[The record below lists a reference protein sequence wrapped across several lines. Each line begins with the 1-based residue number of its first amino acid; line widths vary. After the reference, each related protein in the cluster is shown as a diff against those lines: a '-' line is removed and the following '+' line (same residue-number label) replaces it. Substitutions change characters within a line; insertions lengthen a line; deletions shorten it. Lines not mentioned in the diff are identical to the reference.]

1 MELLIKLKNKAKSSF
16 KSVLLNYKEFLGIYA
31 AIIIVQLLVGV
42 WSLSAFTNYYA
53 NDNVFDENYTYDVL
67 ITGADNHTITNLGN
81 QIRFDKSQEGSCI
94 EGFGFEEGKLGVV
107 VKDGEFD
114 RFYDDYLKAL
124 EFEGKIEYDLT
135 PKYVYHTE
143 IQTNLVTTAVF
154 IGVVVFVLG
163 VLILS
168 VMYSIRTNHYKFQY
182 GIYMTFG
189 ADKRMLGGIAL
200 NELLAINTLTLI
212 PSAIICYLLALAVY
226 STSKVSIIISL
237 WGVLLYIGITYLIAI
252 ISACF
257 SVGSLF
263 IKPPVALITTA
274 DNSNFVSSPRRSFA
288 VFAKKMPLHYELYST
303 WRFRK
308 YLIKLVLGA
317 VAFSV
322 LFVSGIYGANMIKTE
337 NLASKNE
344 FSLVYKYSIHDVDL
358 RERANREAAY
368 IVDGILKIE
377 NIDKINV
384 EQSKSMGVATNDHIL
399 IKSGTEKSS
408 SSNTVSSS
416 EVDGYTR
423 AASCCRYL
431 VVDELLM
438 KNYERRYEV
447 EYLEGVNAQNIS
459 SFDNYIVVS
468 DSIYGSECFDFEV
481 GDKVVLAKWL
491 YNKGEPGNSSD
502 AKKRLMNQIENAE
515 FEYTE
520 FTVAAVV
527 HETDMS
533 DSIVFGVNASNYERI
548 LDEKYAYQQL
558 DVFVDAGMD
567 LADIT
572 AVREAVKSFMAY
584 YEGWEVEVVN
594 GAVYSIVDNNINL
607 PGLLTVISWLT
618 LLICPT
624 VWIFS
629 QVMFYKKRE
638 EEFKLLHAM
647 GATVKEVGGV
657 HLVSAVIIFIVSFI
671 VNFALSRLVCFAIYR
686 IFTKVLPNIGII
698 GVSVA
703 FADFVPISTVL
714 ICAAVSALCGLLSAM
729 IPFAI
734 YCKKLANSNK
744 TINED
749 SFQ

>member
-1 MELLIKLKNKAKSSF
+1 MELLTKLKNKLKSSF

-31 AIIIVQLLVGV
+31 AVIIVQLLVGV
-42 WSLSAFTNYYA
+42 WSLSAFTNYNA
-53 NDNVFDENYTYDVL
+53 NDNVFDENYKFDIL
-67 ITGADNHTITNLGN
+67 ITGDNYTVTNLGHI
-81 QIRFDKSQEGSCI
+81 IRSDMQKPDSCI
-94 EGFGFEEGKLGVV
+94 ESMGTEGRRLGVV

-114 RFYDDYLKAL
+114 RFYDKYLSTL
-124 EFEGKIEYDLT
+124 VFEDKIQYDLT

-143 IQTNLVTTAVF
+143 IQSNLVASAVL
-154 IGVVVFVLG
+154 IGSVVFMLG
-163 VLILS
+163 ILILS
-168 VMYSIRTNHYKFQY
+168 VMYAIRTNHYKFQY

-189 ADKRMLGGIAL
+189 ADKRMLGSIAL

-212 PSAIICYLLALAVY
+212 PSAIISYLLTLTVY
-226 STSKVSIIISL
+226 SGSSVNIIISI
-237 WGVLLYIGITYLIAI
+237 WGVLLYIAITYIIAI
-252 ISACF
+252 ISACL

-288 VFAKKMPLHYELYST
+288 IFAKKMPLHYELYST

-308 YLIKLVLGA
+308 YIIKLVLGA

-322 LFVSGIYGANMIKTE
+322 LFVAGIYGANMMKTE

-344 FSLVYKYSIHDVDL
+344 FTVVYGYSVHDEEL
-358 RERANREAAY
+358 RNRANSEAAQ
-368 IVDGILKIE
+368 IVEGLIKLD
-377 NIDKINV
+377 NIDKINI
-384 EQSKSMGVATNDHIL
+384 EQNRNMSIDTKDHIL
-399 IKSGTEKSS
+399 IKSGVENAG
-408 SSNTVSSS
+408 SSNTVASA
-416 EVDGYTR
+416 EVEGYTR
-423 AASCCRYL
+423 AASCCRY
-431 VVDELLM
+431 VCVDELLM
-438 KNYERRYEV
+438 KNYERRYKV
-447 EYLEGVNAQNIS
+447 EYLDGVNAQNIS
-459 SFDNYIVVS
+459 QFENYIVVS
-468 DSIYGSECFDFEV
+468 NSVFGSECFDFKV

-491 YNKGEPGNSSD
+491 YNESEP
-502 AKKRLMNQIENAE
+502 AKSTDFKKILMNQIDNAV

-520 FTVAAVV
+520 FTVGAVV

-533 DSIVFGVNASNYERI
+533 QNIIFGLNSDNYFKI
-548 LDEKYAYQQL
+548 LEEKHAYRQL
-558 DVFVDAGMD
+558 DVYVDAGMN
-567 LADIT
+567 LADINS
-572 AVREAVKSFMAY
+572 VRDSVKNYMANYEA
-584 YEGWEVEVVN
+584 WNVEVVN

-607 PGLLTVISWLT
+607 PGLLTVISVLT

-647 GATVKEVGGV
+647 GATVKEVGGI
-657 HLVSAVIIFIVSFI
+657 HLVSALMIFVISFL
-671 VNFALSRLVCFAIYR
+671 VNFGLSRLVCFAIYR
-686 IFTKVLPNIGII
+686 IFTNVLPNIGII

-734 YCKKLANSNK
+734 YCKKLKNSYK
-744 TINED
+744 TVNEQ

>member
-31 AIIIVQLLVGV
+31 AIMIVQLLLGV

-53 NDNVFDENYTYDVL
+53 NDSVFDENYEYDVI
-67 ITGADNHTITNLGN
+67 ITGDNHTVANLGN
-81 QIRFDKSQEGSCI
+81 KIRFDMSQEGSCI
-94 EGFGFEEGKLGVV
+94 DSFGTSGNSVGVV
-107 VKDGEFD
+107 VKDGEFE
-114 RFYDDYLKAL
+114 RFYNEYLSTL

-143 IQTNLVTTAVF
+143 IQSDLVGSAVLIGSLVF
-154 IGVVVFVLG
+154 ILG
-163 VLILS
+163 ILILS

-189 ADKRMLGGIAL
+189 ADKRMLGSIAL

-212 PSAIICYLLALAVY
+212 PSAIISYLLTLTIYAGNNVGIV
-226 STSKVSIIISL
+226 VSF
-237 WGVLLYIGITYLIAI
+237 WGVFLYILLSYLIAF

-263 IKPPVALITTA
+263 IKPPVSLITTA
-274 DNSNFVSSPRRSFA
+274 DNSNFVSSPRRSFPI
-288 VFAKKMPLHYELYST
+288 FAKKMPLHYELYSC

-308 YLIKLVLGA
+308 YIIKLVLGA

-344 FSLVYKYSIHDVDL
+344 FSIIYNYSTQDSEL

-368 IVDGILKIE
+368 IVEGLLKLD
-377 NIDKINV
+377 NIDKINL
-384 EQSKSMGVATNDHIL
+384 EQSRDMGNDTADHIL
-399 IKSGTEKSS
+399 LKNGVERSG

-416 EVDGYTR
+416 EEFDGYTR
-423 AASCCRYL
+423 AANCCRY
-431 VVDELLM
+431 VCVDSLLM
-438 KNYERRYEV
+438 KNYEKRYQV
-447 EYLEGVNAQNIS
+447 DYLEGVNADNITENK
-459 SFDNYIVVS
+459 NYIVVS
-468 DSIYGSECFDFEV
+468 NSIFGSECFDFEV
-481 GDKVVLAKWL
+481 GDKVVLAKWVS
-491 YNKGEPGNSSD
+491 NKGEPNHSDD
-502 AKKRLMNQIENAE
+502 AKKRLMGQIDNCV

-520 FTVAAVV
+520 YTVAAVV

-533 DSIVFGVNASNYERI
+533 DNIIFGVNVEDYERI
-548 LDEKYAYQQL
+548 LDEKHAYKQL
-558 DVFVDAGMD
+558 DVYVDAGMD
-567 LADIT
+567 LADIKK
-572 AVREAVKSFMAY
+572 VRESVKNYMKE
-584 YEGWEVEVVN
+584 YEAWGVDVVN

-607 PGLLTVISWLT
+607 PGLLTIISVLT

-629 QVMFYKKRE
+629 QVMFYRKRE

-647 GATVKEVGGV
+647 GATVKEIGGI
-657 HLVSAVIIFIVSFI
+657 HLVSALMIFVISFI
-671 VNFALSRLVCFAIYR
+671 VNFGLSRLVCFAIYR
-686 IFTKVLPNIGII
+686 IFTKILPNIGVI

-729 IPFAI
+729 IPYLI
-734 YCKKLANSNK
+734 YCKKLKDSYK
-744 TINED
+744 TINEQ